1 MRSIAAL
8 TMALAMLL
16 LAIVANRQS
25 DQAAA
30 LAAEYMA
37 YKTGPYS
44 QLMEIRQASGGS
56 SLAWVGILF
65 MGLVVAAAVA
75 GILTLKARAD
85 REARLL
91 TRARAARKVATMP
104 SLATMAPP
112 TLPANVPTMQGG
124 HPE

>member
-1 MRSIAAL
+1 
-8 TMALAMLL
+8 MALAMLL

-44 QLMEIRQASGGS
+44 QLMEIRQASGGN
-56 SLAWVGILF
+56 A
-65 MGLVVAAAVA
+65 MGLVGIVFLLLLAAGIVA
-75 GILTLKARAD
+75 GILALKARAD

-91 TRARAARKVATMP
+91 KRAKATQSARRAGAIP
-104 SLATMAPP
+104 SMAHMAPP
-112 TLPANVPTMQGG
+112 TLPANVPTMQAMGQGG
-124 HPE
+124 NTE